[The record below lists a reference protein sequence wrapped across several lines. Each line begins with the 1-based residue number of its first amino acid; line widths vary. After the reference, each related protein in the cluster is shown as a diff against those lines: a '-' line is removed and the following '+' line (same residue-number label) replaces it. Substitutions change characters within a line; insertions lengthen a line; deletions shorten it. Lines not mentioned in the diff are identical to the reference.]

1 MMPVQ
6 ITGIGWVTASGMGCA
21 KGHDGFAM
29 QNGKLPEI
37 KPESVFNKSYP
48 YFRRMDAYSRL
59 GLVAIALALK
69 DADLDQWAEKRNIGI
84 IVSTEY
90 GCLHTD
96 LDYFET
102 VRSQNGIGASP
113 ALFSYTLPSTF
124 LGEAA
129 IRFGL
134 TGTTFVINAPG
145 SLGTAC
151 LQLALESIAVGD
163 ADKMLCGVCDL
174 NAPPLLGA
182 NRNLSPG
189 AVFFLLEKFP
199 EKNSCA
205 YGPVRMDRKSRIF
218 FGWTVIENLVE
229 LIQNCLANHQA
240 RQLKMSRRR
249 PCKGAAVKSSL
260 LRSRFKISPGCQK

>member
-21 KGHDGFAM
+21 KEHDDFAM

-37 KPESVFNKSYP
+37 KPESVFSMPYP

-69 DADLDQWAEKRNIGI
+69 DANLDQWTEKRNIGI

-96 LDYFET
+96 MDYFET
-102 VRSQNGIGASP
+102 VKSQNGIGASP

-145 SLGTAC
+145 PFGRAC
-151 LQLALESIAVGD
+151 LELALESIAAGE

-174 NAPPLLGA
+174 NTPPLLGL
-182 NRNLSPG
+182 NSNLSPG
-189 AVFFLLEKFP
+189 AVFLLLEKFP
-199 EKNSCA
+199 GENAYS
-205 YGPVRMDRKSRIF
+205 YGPVRLDRKSRIL
-218 FGWTVIENLVE
+218 FGRTEIKDLAALVE
-229 LIQNCLANHQA
+229 KSIARYRA
-240 RQLKMSRRR
+240 RQRKT
-249 PCKGAAVKSSL
+249 
-260 LRSRFKISPGCQK
+260 